1 MHSVWVLMKTT
12 SITMRRRYNRNRDVM
27 TNLWNQIAEIAD
39 FDKVQYKRK
48 IYILLLTKYTVND
61 NNIFYFDKV

>member
-12 SITMRRRYNRNRDVM
+12 SITVRRRYNRNRDVM

-48 IYILLLTKYTVND
+48 INILLLTKYTVND
-61 NNIFYFDKV
+61 SNIFYFDKV

>member
-12 SITMRRRYNRNRDVM
+12 SITVRRRYNRNRDVM

-39 FDKVQYKRK
+39 FDKVKYKRK
-48 IYILLLTKYTVND
+48 IYILLLTKY
-61 NNIFYFDKV
+61 K